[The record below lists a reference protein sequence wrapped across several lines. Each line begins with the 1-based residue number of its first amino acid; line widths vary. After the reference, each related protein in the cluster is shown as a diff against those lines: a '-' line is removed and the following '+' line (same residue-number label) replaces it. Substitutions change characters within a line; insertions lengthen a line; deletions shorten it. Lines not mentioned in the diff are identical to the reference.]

1 MAVAFNS
8 QNSYRADFM
17 AAETS
22 ASQRTKTNAVR
33 GENEFSKLLDSRTSE
48 SKKQTGSVNSSGS
61 VNTNST
67 EYAKSSDY
75 AATDGNVNTK
85 TELERVCEVP
95 DKEQLVIQSDDKV
108 ELVTDDAVSE
118 GISEDTFEL
127 AEKLVSGEIE
137 IEDIP
142 LEKLTFDLLKA
153 VLIVKK
159 QSKGNDEEKKDISDA
174 DIQAV
179 MQENAAFA
187 LDNQIADIIS
197 VILDAEPNDEVYDFI
212 VNAVSENFAAVE
224 TAVLAENV
232 SMDIPTD
239 EIQLDTNDGAEFR
252 LPSNTEKNTV
262 QTKAENADNVQN
274 SSEGTVIIRK
284 VQAVEQKSDAA
295 PQDNSENSSNLERH
309 SGISK
314 EISEEL
320 EMLRNAKL
328 GKSKSDSE
336 QSVENVGA
344 KEKGS
349 ENVPVHTE
357 NPLSAQSPVVM
368 TSSDGKLFEVRPSE
382 VMSQVTKLVEQAVS
396 ENKEAVEYS
405 MVLNPEEL
413 GRITVKLVKAADG
426 AVSVTIVAENSN
438 TQRLLEQ
445 NSELMQNNLRSNGV
459 QLENWQT
466 VNEAHQETMQRN
478 YEGSSKNPYYR
489 EENEKSD
496 NDAPEGNSFADIIA
510 AM

>member
-17 AAETS
+17 AADTS
-22 ASQRTKTNAVR
+22 GSQRAKTNTVR
-33 GENEFSKLLDSRTSE
+33 GNNEFSKLLDSRTNE
-48 SKKQTGSVNSSGS
+48 STKQTGSVNSSGS

-75 AATDGNVNTK
+75 AVSDDSANTK

-95 DKEQLVIQSDDKV
+95 DKEQLVISSDDKA
-108 ELVTDDAVSE
+108 ELVTDDAVTES
-118 GISEDTFEL
+118 ISKDTFQL

-159 QSKGNDEEKKDISDA
+159 QSKGSGEDKKNVSDEA
-174 DIQAV
+174 MQAL
-179 MQENAAFA
+179 MQENAALA

-197 VILDAEPNDEVYDFI
+197 VVLDTEQND
-212 VNAVSENFAAVE
+212 AVSEFIAKAVNE
-224 TAVLAENV
+224 NIAVLNDYSAAENI
-232 SMDIPTD
+232 SADIPTD
-239 EIQLDTNDGAEFR
+239 EIQLEANDSEEFK
-252 LPSNTEKNTV
+252 LLSHTEKSVSQSKTENT
-262 QTKAENADNVQN
+262 DNPH
-274 SSEGTVIIRK
+274 SDGEGTVIIRK
-284 VQAVEQKSDAA
+284 VPAEQNSNSA
-295 PQDNSENSSNLERH
+295 QQHNSESGSGFERH

-328 GKSKSDSE
+328 GKNKYDGE
-336 QSVENVGA
+336 HSVESVGA
-344 KEKGS
+344 KEKGNDS
-349 ENVPVHTE
+349 VPVHTE
-357 NPLSAQSPVVM
+357 NPLEAQSPVVM
-368 TSSDGKLFEVRPSE
+368 TGTDGKLFEVRPNE
-382 VMSQVTKLVEQAVS
+382 VVSQVTKLVEQAVS

-445 NSELMQNNLRSNGV
+445 NSELMQNNLRNSGV

-466 VNEAHQETMQRN
+466 VNEAHQETMQRE

-489 EENEKSD
+489 EDNDKSD
-496 NDAPEGNSFADIIA
+496 DEAAEGSSFADIIA